1 MVANVHGRSIGL
13 KPIEEDET
21 ERTIKMR
28 KMDNKPSKQ
37 KEVMTTSENMSDN
50 SEISRL
56 SMFKSSV
63 PEDLERSSNNID
75 TNDNLD
81 DELIMDSES

>member
-1 MVANVHGRSIGL
+1 L